1 MKLFCTAIFLFS
13 SFGFSQEVAVFGR
26 TKICIG
32 ETAHLVIV
40 NSPDSINVWYYV
52 DDTFTLIDTA
62 NAIDFSPTEN
72 TNVAVV
78 HSTDTIYQ
86 TVLVFDNGCDCKIFI
101 PNHFTPDGDDRNQFF
116 QPIFNCDLQAVNTF
130 IYDRYGKTV
139 FFSNELHPMWEGLHY
154 LTGETQEDGL
164 YAYQIFY
171 VNKLGETKEIIGHV
185 TLLR

>member
-1 MKLFCTAIFLFS
+1 MKLYTIAIFLLS
-13 SFGFSQEVAVFGR
+13 GFGFTQEVAVYGR
-26 TKICIG
+26 TSVCIG
-32 ETAHLVIV
+32 QPAHLVIV
-40 NSPDSINVWYYV
+40 NSPDSINVWYFV

-62 NAIDFSPTEN
+62 NFIDFTPTEN

-78 HSTDTIYQ
+78 NSTDTIYK
-86 TVLVFDNGCDCKIFI
+86 TVQVFDNGCDCNVFI
-101 PNHFTPDGDDRNQFF
+101 PNHFTPNGDDRNQYF
-116 QPIFNCDLQAVNTF
+116 QPIFNCDVQAVNTF

-139 FFSNELHPMWEGLHY
+139 YFSIELHPMWEGLHY

-171 VNKLGETKEIIGHV
+171 VDNHGDTKEIIGHV